1 MSAKASTIFESH
13 FHGAKVVYTNSF
25 AQIDNTIFSR
35 AFDTPYPK
43 QNHKTPMPPPP
54 TCGCKSNTQSQS
66 HFYLWRQEQHA
77 EPEPLLL
84 VVARAVRRAGAT
96 FTSGYKSSTW
106 CPCRFHLSAPNCAH
120 GIFHKQTLDYRRHL
134 AAVLWQL
141 MYRYGNLGAKARLC
155 WNIPCTQ

>member
-54 TCGCKSNTQSQS
+54 PVAARATRRAGTTFTSGCKSSTQSRS
-66 HFYLWRQEQHA
+66 HS
-77 EPEPLLL
+77 
-84 VVARAVRRAGAT
+84 
-96 FTSGYKSSTW
+96 TSGYKSSTW
-106 CPCRFHLSAPNCAH
+106 CLCRFHLSAPNCAH